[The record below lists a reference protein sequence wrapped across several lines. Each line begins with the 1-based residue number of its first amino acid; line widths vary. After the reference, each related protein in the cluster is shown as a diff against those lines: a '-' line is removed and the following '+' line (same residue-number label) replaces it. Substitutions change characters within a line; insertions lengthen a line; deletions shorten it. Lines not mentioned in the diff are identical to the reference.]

1 MDMSET
7 ASTQELLSVPEMLEQ
22 ARRASGLDDFGDTPF
37 LNALD
42 ILSASMKN
50 DSNITPAL
58 YQRLHK
64 QIVGL
69 LVNRARLADDRK
81 RTPGIAGVQIKRPIL
96 VVGFGRTGSTLIHSL
111 LAEDPQHL
119 APRHWEVLRPSPAGL
134 AKPDDARIL
143 AAAAEIRQMLTA
155 NPLVGVQ
162 HPYYITDG
170 PQVTAECG
178 HFLEMTFSSSYFWG
192 YYGGDESYRSWLLSG
207 EHGASAMAFHKQFLQ
222 HLQWGRDDGRTWVLK
237 APDHMQHLKAV
248 TEVYPDARMI
258 WTHRKPLTVLP
269 SLASVTAIVR
279 GVNMEVDRPTVAKAS
294 LKFQTDTLRRG
305 LADRDKIDPKQF
317 YDLNYRDLVADPIGS
332 VRRIYDHW
340 HIELTAGAEARMRAW
355 LERNRQNQHG
365 EHKYSLDELG
375 MSAQQIESDYQAYSE
390 RFGV

>member
-1 MDMSET
+1 MSAT
-7 ASTQELLSVPEMLEQ
+7 AATQELLSVPAMLEQ

-37 LNALD
+37 LEALN
-42 ILSASMKN
+42 ILAASMKN
-50 DSNITPAL
+50 DANITPTL
-58 YQRLHK
+58 YERLHK
-64 QIVGL
+64 QIVAL
-69 LVNRARLADDRK
+69 LINRAHLAENRK
-81 RTPGIAGVQIKRPIL
+81 RTPGIASLHIKRPIL

-119 APRHWEVLRPSPAGL
+119 APHYWEVLRPSPAGL
-134 AKPDDARIL
+134 AKPDDPRIL
-143 AAAAEIRQMLTA
+143 KAAEEIKQMLAA

-178 HFLEMTFSSSYFWG
+178 HFLEMAFTSTYFWG
-192 YYGGDESYRSWLLSG
+192 YYGGDASYRNWLLSE
-207 EHGASAMAFHKQFLQ
+207 EHGAATMAFHKQFLQ

-248 TEVYPDARMI
+248 ADVYPDARMI

-279 GVNMEVDRPTVAKAS
+279 SVNMDVDRPTVAKAS
-294 LKFQTDTLRRG
+294 LQFQTDTLRRG
-305 LADRDKIDPKQF
+305 LADREKIDPKQF

-332 VRRIYDHW
+332 VRRIYDYW
-340 HIELTAGAEARMRAW
+340 DMALSAEAETRMRAW
-355 LERNRQNQHG
+355 LERNQQNQHG
-365 EHKYSLDELG
+365 EHKYSLEELG
-375 MSAQQIESDYQAYSE
+375 MKAQQIERDYQAYSA

>member
-1 MDMSET
+1 MPTT
-7 ASTQELLSVPEMLEQ
+7 ASTQELLSIPAMLEQ
-22 ARRASGLDDFGDTPF
+22 ARAASGLDQFGDTPF
-37 LNALD
+37 LEALT
-42 ILSASMKN
+42 ILCASMKN
-50 DSNITPAL
+50 DSNITPKL
-58 YQRLHK
+58 YERLHR

-69 LVNRARLADDRK
+69 LVNRARLADQRK
-81 RTPGIAGVQIKRPIL
+81 RNPGIADVQIQRPIL

-119 APRHWEVLRPSPAGL
+119 APRHWEVLRPAPAGR
-134 AKPDDARIL
+134 ARPDDPRIL
-143 AAAAEIRQMLTA
+143 AAAEEIRQMLAA

-178 HFLEMTFSSSYFWG
+178 HFLEMAFSSTYFWG
-192 YYGGDESYRSWLLSG
+192 YYGGDEGYRNWLLSDA
-207 EHGASAMAFHKQFLQ
+207 HGAPTMAFHKQFLQ
-222 HLQWGRDDGRTWVLK
+222 HLQWGRNDGRTWVLK

-279 GVNMEVDRPTVAKAS
+279 SVNMEVDRPTVAKAS

-305 LADRDKIDPKQF
+305 LAEREHIDPKQF
-317 YDLNYRDLVADPIGS
+317 YDLDYRDLVADPIGS
-332 VRRIYDHW
+332 VRRIYDYW
-340 HIELTAGAEARMRAW
+340 DIALSAEAETRMRAW
-355 LERNRQNQHG
+355 LERNQQHQHG
-365 EHKYSLDELG
+365 EHKYSLEELG
-375 MSAQQIESDYQAYSE
+375 MDAHQIERDYQAYSA